1 MCIESFHVLEAL
13 PTRWSPIHLFK
24 CNCSTCFTHASC
36 AHVLLASMVCNHK
49 IEIPMQYVST
59 TFQVRCKRGSPA
71 VSGQNMEVGDVEE
84 EKRKMVHD
92 EGYEVPHV
100 TMHMETVDS
109 DEDLEQPPP

>member
-1 MCIESFHVLEAL
+1 M
-13 PTRWSPIHLFK
+13 
-24 CNCSTCFTHASC
+24 
-36 AHVLLASMVCNHK
+36 
-49 IEIPMQYVST
+49 
-59 TFQVRCKRGSPA
+59 
-71 VSGQNMEVGDVEE
+71 SGQNMEVVDVEE